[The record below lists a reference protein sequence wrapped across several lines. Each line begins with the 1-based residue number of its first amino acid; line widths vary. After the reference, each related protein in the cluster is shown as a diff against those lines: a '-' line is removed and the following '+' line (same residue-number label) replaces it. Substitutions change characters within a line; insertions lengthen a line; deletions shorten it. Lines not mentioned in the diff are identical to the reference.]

1 MAKQRYINTRFWR
14 DSYIEN
20 LDPTEKL
27 LFLYLLSNP
36 DTNISGIYEI
46 PIKIVAVDTGIDV
59 SMVKKLFDRF
69 EKDDK
74 IKYKDG
80 WVAFKNF
87 TLHQTISPKIK
98 AGIINE
104 ISKAPE
110 DMVKWVNLE
119 VSIPYPYPMQ
129 EVSDL
134 NTNTNIN
141 TNTNSEDIELEKEI
155 ETEKK
160 KEPKKAP
167 AKAGNVF
174 QLVNTVIKKDG
185 VNELV
190 KDSLLWYFTKN
201 DICQYGVGTTIAR
214 KLSRAVE
221 QYDGQS
227 TYRPLNAFVSLY
239 AAYWFDKIGGLPDK
253 PWDIQGW
260 IGQYNDIHRKYFGNF
275 QEYHLYNIFTGDTKK
290 VDPLSYDE
298 WCKQS
303 LKFSFEDKE

>member
-46 PIKIVAVDTGIDV
+46 PIKIIAVDTGIDV

-87 TLHQTISPKIK
+87 TLHQAISPKIK

-110 DMVKWVNLE
+110 EMVKWVNLE
-119 VSIPYPYPMQ
+119 VSIPYPYPIQ

-141 TNTNSEDIELEKEI
+141 TNTNSEELEKE
-155 ETEKK
+155 KK
-160 KEPKKAP
+160 KPKKAP
-167 AKAGNVF
+167 AKAGNF
-174 QLVNTVIKKDG
+174 
-185 VNELV
+185 
-190 KDSLLWYFTKN
+190 
-201 DICQYGVGTTIAR
+201 
-214 KLSRAVE
+214 
-221 QYDGQS
+221 
-227 TYRPLNAFVSLY
+227 
-239 AAYWFDKIGGLPDK
+239 YWNFIGGLYK
-253 PWDIQGW
+253 KNKSLDIIYKSALMYNCEAYGIDRYDIATNEYNKIVKILSNYKSDSSYRPINCLLATYVMYWYKQNHGGIPFKYWEQIGW
-260 IGQYNDIHRKYFGNF
+260 IGEYNNIHRKYFGNF
-275 QEYHLYNIFTGDTKK
+275 QEYYLYNIFTGDTKK